1 MSFFVNKNEQRK
13 NTMICNFVFTKPNH
27 SQLTKRIKRNTDA
40 DDDDLFNER
49 TNLWKITTNTSR
61 PENKNINYF
70 TTRTVQKQT
79 HKQIDVFLW
88 RIQFLQLSTN

>member
-1 MSFFVNKNEQRK
+1 
-13 NTMICNFVFTKPNH
+13 MIFNFLFAKSNH
-27 SQLTKRIKRNTDA
+27 SQLTKRIKRNSDDD

-49 TNLWKITTNTSR
+49 TILRKITTKTSR
-61 PENKNINYF
+61 PENKNINYC
-70 TTRTVQKQT
+70 TTRTIQKQT